1 MRKIVLIFLLLLL
14 TSCATQQKKNVAIRV
29 DTPVSRVVVVITEGE
44 ESVNIGDSVK
54 EEKK

>member
-1 MRKIVLIFLLLLL
+1 VRKIVLIFLLLLL